1 MKEINIDLTQNCCVK
16 DGFENPRRIG
26 VKLYVTVVEGKL
38 PKEQSK
44 RQRYDRYQ
52 ILTDRDNGKAKQIKI

>member
-44 RQRYDRYQ
+44 RQRYDRY
-52 ILTDRDNGKAKQIKI
+52 